1 MPRALQV
8 WRAATVPSNMLE
20 HVENLKEAALDKS
33 RPGARS
39 LVPEQGEEAYARGL
53 SEAERF
59 RRLAPPPQCWL
70 FFGAAG
76 ANFIHNTLTTVRN
89 VRTYLHLGVRC
100 VQVEHS
106 S

>member
-8 WRAATVPSNMLE
+8 WRPATVPSNMLE

-59 RRLAPPPQCWL
+59 RRLAPPLNVGYFSALPVPTS
-70 FFGAAG
+70 
-76 ANFIHNTLTTVRN
+76 FITR
-89 VRTYLHLGVRC
+89 
-100 VQVEHS
+100 
-106 S
+106 